1 MSMLA
6 HVGFLVVCLVVGCQC
21 LTTPPIVVEGQQSMQ
36 RALEMGVVGGG
47 GLGQGA
53 PVCFHSMGA
62 DSQAPHDVCLA
73 TAPDSVCRGG
83 R

>member
-1 MSMLA
+1 ML
-6 HVGFLVVCLVVGCQC
+6 LLSCLVIGCQC
-21 LTTPPIVVEGQQSMQ
+21 PTTPLVAAEGPRSMH